1 MSHSIL
7 RIRISRFLEVV
18 VTVGVPGPRG
28 NALDPELDICTY
40 SGEYVRVAVE
50 TVHSNHRVS
59 SYICLPVNKF
69 IKSNTEYMLD

>member
-1 MSHSIL
+1 M
-7 RIRISRFLEVV
+7 V

-40 SGEYVRVAVE
+40 SGEYIRVTVE

-59 SYICLPVNKF
+59 WYICLPVNKL
-69 IKSNTEYMLD
+69 IKSTTENMLD